1 MIPIECHEL
10 LVKLGTVERSEVYL
24 FQKTSFSEDSE
35 YLSPSR
41 LLTDVG
47 S

>member
-1 MIPIECHEL
+1 MIPIECHKL

-35 YLSPSR
+35 YLA
-41 LLTDVG
+41 VAK
-47 S
+47 